1 MSVTLTP
8 IVNTNTF
15 GVWKDR
21 TNELISAVADT
32 ASLGGTITDN
42 PNASLWIN
50 GDITATA
57 NVASDVINPYNT
69 AIGFNLVTINGD
81 TRLEGDSY
89 IDGELTVGND
99 GSGNSTITFADSNE
113 ADSWKL
119 TADHQNQFSLTN
131 ADGSKALT
139 INESTNTISA
149 TGLTLDAS
157 ILPTSGAF
165 PNGLTANLIGDVYAN
180 NGINVVLNN
189 GTDGTDATFTGTAS
203 VASIVESLND
213 ADGNIQFDSD
223 DIDEGTTNK
232 FATNTNIRAAL
243 GFSDNSIDIDSD
255 GEITLI
261 QQITTT
267 SNPTFANLTVTQC
280 KLFGGTG
287 TAGNTYLEGSAPANV
302 GQMNIYADGVNSAIH
317 KKNEHIFY
325 GAVEIEDVVAGG
337 ACRLDVKGPIRSD
350 DDITAFHSFSDINL
364 KENIETIDNALDKVD
379 SINGY
384 TFNYKTKP
392 DTRISGVIAQEMQAV
407 LPEVVYDVDDSLA
420 VRYEGI
426 VPLLI
431 EAIKELKTE
440 VEELKSKKC
449 SCNDC

>member
-57 NVASDVINPYNT
+57 NVVSDVINPYNT

-89 IDGELTVGND
+89 VDGELTVGND
-99 GSGNSTITFADSNE
+99 GSGNSTITFADSTE

-119 TADHQNQFSLTN
+119 TADHQNMFSLTN

-139 INESTNTISA
+139 INESTNIISA

-165 PNGLTANLIGDVYAN
+165 PNGLTANLIGDIYADD
-180 NGINVVLNN
+180 GTNVVLDN
-189 GTDGTDATFTGTAS
+189 GTDGTNATFTGDVT
-203 VASIVESLND
+203 
-213 ADGNIQFDSD
+213 GNVTGTVSD
-223 DIDEGTTNK
+223 ISNFTTDNLTEGTTNLY
-232 FATNTNIRAAL
+232 ATTTNIRAA
-243 GFSDNSIDIDSD
+243 FSDTDASISIDDSS
-255 GEITLI
+255 GEISLV
-261 QQITTT
+261 QQITTDAD
-267 SNPTFANLTVTQC
+267 PEFANLTVTQC
-280 KLFGGTG
+280 RLSGGAG
-287 TAGNTYLEGSAPANV
+287 TAGNTYLQGSLDGIE
-302 GQMNIYADGVNSAIH
+302 GQMDIYADGVNSANH
-317 KKNEHIFY
+317 KKDSHIFY
-325 GAVEIEDVVAGG
+325 GTVEIEDVVAGG

-431 EAIKELKTE
+431 EAIKELKAE
-440 VEELKSKKC
+440 VEELKNKEC

>member
-89 IDGELTVGND
+89 VDGELTVGND

-119 TADHQNQFSLTN
+119 TADHANMFSLTN

-139 INESTNTISA
+139 INESTNVISA
-149 TGLTLDAS
+149 TGLTLDAG

-165 PNGLTANLIGDVYAN
+165 PNGLTADLIGDVKADD
-180 NGINVVLNN
+180 GTIVLQN
-189 GTDGTDATFTGTAS
+189 GTDGSDATFTGDVTGD
-203 VASIVESLND
+203 VTGTV
-213 ADGNIQFDSD
+213 SD
-223 DIDEGTTNK
+223 ISNFTTDNLSEG
-232 FATNTNIRAAL
+232 ATNLYATTANIRAA
-243 GFSDNSIDIDSD
+243 FSDTDASISINTND
-255 GEITLI
+255 GEISLA
-261 QQITTT
+261 QQITET
-267 SNPTFANLTVTQC
+267 SDPTFANLTVTQC
-280 KLFGGTG
+280 KLSGGTG
-287 TAGNTYLEGSAPANV
+287 TAGNTYLQGSAPASV

-350 DDITAFHSFSDINL
+350 DDITAFHNFSDINL

-420 VRYEGI
+420 VRYDGI

-431 EAIKELKTE
+431 EAIKELKAE
-440 VEELKSKKC
+440 VEELKNKKC

>member
-42 PNASLWIN
+42 PSASLWIN
-50 GDITATA
+50 GDIISTA
-57 NVASDVINPYNT
+57 NVVSDVINPYNT
-69 AIGFNLVTINGD
+69 ALGFNLVTINGE

-89 IDGELTVGND
+89 VDGELTIGND
-99 GSGNSTITFADSNE
+99 GTGNTTLTFADSNE
-113 ADSWKL
+113 ADSWII
-119 TADHQNQFSLTN
+119 TADHANRFSITN

-139 INESTNTISA
+139 INENTNVITA

-157 ILPTSGAF
+157 ILPTSGVF
-165 PNGLTANLIGDVYAN
+165 PNGLTADLIGDVKAP
-180 NGINVVLNN
+180 NGTIVLQN
-189 GTDGTDATFTGTAS
+189 GTDGTNATFTGTAS
-203 VASIVESLND
+203 VAGIVNSLND
-213 ADGNIQFDSD
+213 VNGAIQFDSD
-223 DIDEGTTNK
+223 DISEGTTNK
-232 FATNTNIRAAL
+232 FATNTNIRAAF
-243 GFSDNSIDIDSD
+243 GFTDGSISMDSAD
-255 GEITLI
+255 GEISLI
-261 QQITTT
+261 QPITTT
-267 SNPTFANLTVTQC
+267 SNPQFANLTVTQC
-280 KLFGGTG
+280 RLSGGAG
-287 TAGNTYLEGSAPANV
+287 TAGNTFLQGSLDGV
-302 GQMNIYADGVNSAIH
+302 EGQMDIYADGVNSASH
-317 KKNEHIFY
+317 KKDAHIFY
-325 GAVEIEDVVAGG
+325 GPVEIEDVVAGG

-364 KENIETIDNALDKVD
+364 KENIQTIDNALNKVD

-431 EAIKELKTE
+431 EAIKELKAE
-440 VEELKSKKC
+440 VEELKNKKC

>member
-1 MSVTLTP
+1 MSVNLNP

-57 NVASDVINPYNT
+57 NVASDLINPYNT

-89 IDGELTVGND
+89 VDGELTVGND

-119 TADHQNQFSLTN
+119 TADHANMFSLTN

-139 INESTNTISA
+139 INESTNVISA
-149 TGLTLDAS
+149 TGLTLDAG

-165 PNGLTANLIGDVYAN
+165 PNGLTADLIGDVKADD
-180 NGINVVLNN
+180 GTIVLQN
-189 GTDGTDATFTGTAS
+189 GTDGSDATFTGDVTGDVTGTVSDISNFSTDDLLEGSGNLYATTA
-203 VASIVESLND
+203 
-213 ADGNIQFDSD
+213 
-223 DIDEGTTNK
+223 
-232 FATNTNIRAAL
+232 NIRAA
-243 GFSDNSIDIDSD
+243 FSDTDASISIDTND
-255 GEITLI
+255 GEISLI

-267 SNPTFANLTVTQC
+267 SDPTFANLTVTQC
-280 KLFGGTG
+280 KLSGGTG
-287 TAGNTYLEGSAPANV
+287 TAGNTYLQGSAPASV

-350 DDITAFHSFSDINL
+350 DDITAFHNFSDINL

-420 VRYEGI
+420 VRYDGI

-431 EAIKELKTE
+431 EAIKELKAE
-440 VEELKSKKC
+440 VEELKNKKC